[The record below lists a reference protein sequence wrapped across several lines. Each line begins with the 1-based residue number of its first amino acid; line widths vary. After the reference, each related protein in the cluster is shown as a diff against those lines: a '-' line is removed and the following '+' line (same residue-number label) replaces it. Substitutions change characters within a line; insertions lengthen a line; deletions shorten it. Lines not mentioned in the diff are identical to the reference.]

1 MDAQGLLRSGDVA
14 GARAMLAEELRR
26 TPGDARA
33 RQFFWQLIA
42 VAGEW
47 DKAATQLRA
56 LAAADPKAMMM
67 ANVFGQ
73 ALGAMKARDA
83 VFAGKEKPVS
93 LVGSEPW
100 VEGLLDAL
108 RATTMVAPDA
118 AAKSEAALAAAPAT
132 PGSLDGKAFE
142 WIADADTRFGP
153 MLEVIVGDAYG
164 FIPFAACKR
173 LKAKEPEDLRDFVF
187 HAVEIELRSGQTSLG
202 LVPVVYPGTQAHG
215 KPLLN
220 LARATEWIDTGGG
233 EVGIGQ
239 RLLTT
244 DADDIEFLALRD
256 LRLD

>member
-1 MDAQGLLRSGDVA
+1 MDAEALLRSGDLA
-14 GARAMLAEELRR
+14 GAGAWGAAVRR
-26 TPGDARA
+26 RPPGAPGP

-42 VAGEW
+42 IAGDW

-73 ALGAMKARDA
+73 ALGAMKTRDA
-83 VFAGKEKPVS
+83 VFAGKERPTS

-108 RATTMVAPDA
+108 HATTTVAPDA
-118 AAKSEAALAAAPAT
+118 AARSEAALAAAPAT
-132 PGSLDGKAFE
+132 PGVLDGERFE
-142 WIADADTRFGP
+142 WIADADMRFGP

-164 FIPFAACKR
+164 FVPFAAMTR
-173 LKAKEPEDLRDFVF
+173 LKAKEPEDLRDFVI
-187 HAVEIELRSGQTSLG
+187 HTVEIELRSGQTSLA
-202 LVPVVYPGTQAHG
+202 LVPVVYPGTQKYN

-220 LARATEWIDTGGG
+220 LARATEWIDDGGG
-233 EVGIGQ
+233 ETGIGQ
-239 RLLTT
+239 RLLAT
-244 DADDIEFLALRD
+244 DTSEIEFLALRD

>member
-1 MDAQGLLRSGDVA
+1 MDAQELLRSGDVA

-26 TPGDARA
+26 SPSDSRT

-56 LAAADPKAMMM
+56 LAAADPKAMML

-73 ALGAMKARDA
+73 ALGAMKTREA
-83 VFAGKEKPVS
+83 VFAGKERPVS

-108 RATTMVAPDA
+108 HATTVVAPDA
-118 AAKSEAALAAAPAT
+118 AARVEAALAEAPAT
-132 PGSLDGKAFE
+132 PGSLNGERFE

-164 FIPFAACKR
+164 FIPFAAMTR
-173 LKAKEPEDLRDFVF
+173 IKADEPVDLRDFVF
-187 HAVEIELRSGQTSLG
+187 QAVDIELRSGQTSLA
-202 LVPVVYPGTQAHG
+202 LVPVVYPGTHARG
-215 KPLLN
+215 DAKLN
-220 LARATEWIDTGGG
+220 LARATDWIDLGGG
-233 EVGIGQ
+233 EVGVGQ

-244 DADDIEFLALRD
+244 DGPECGLLALRD
-256 LRLD
+256 LKLD

>member
-1 MDAQGLLRSGDVA
+1 MDAQELLRSGDLT

-26 TPGDARA
+26 TPGDSRA

-42 VAGEW
+42 VAGDW

-73 ALGAMKARDA
+73 ALGAMKSRDA
-83 VFAGKEKPVS
+83 VFAGKERPVS
-93 LVGSEPW
+93 IVGSEPW
-100 VEGLLDAL
+100 VEALLDAL
-108 RATTMVAPDA
+108 HATTVLAPDA
-118 AAKSEAALAAAPAT
+118 AARSEAALAAAPAT
-132 PGSLDGKAFE
+132 PGMLDGERFD

-153 MLEVIVGDAYG
+153 MLEVIIGDTYG
-164 FIPFAACKR
+164 FVPFAAMKR
-173 LKAKEPEDLRDFVF
+173 MKAKEPEDLRDFVF
-187 HAVEIELRSGQTSLG
+187 HAVEIELRSGQTSLAM
-202 LVPVVYPGTQAHG
+202 VPVVYPGTHAYG

-233 EVGIGQ
+233 EVGFGQ

-244 DADDIEFLALRD
+244 DAADVEFLAVRD

>member
-1 MDAQGLLRSGDVA
+1 MDAQALLQAGDIA

-26 TPGDARA
+26 SPSDSRV

-42 VAGEW
+42 AAGEW

-56 LAAADPKAMMM
+56 LAAADPKGMMM

-73 ALGAMKARDA
+73 ALGAMKTREA
-83 VFAGKEKPVS
+83 VFAGKERPVS
-93 LVGSEPW
+93 LVGKEPW
-100 VEGLLDAL
+100 VEGLLEAL
-108 RATTMVAPDA
+108 HAHTVVAPDA
-118 AAKSEAALAAAPAT
+118 ATRSEAALAEAPAT
-132 PGSLDGKAFE
+132 PGTLDGERFE

-164 FIPFAACKR
+164 FVPFAAVTR
-173 LKAKEPEDLRDFVF
+173 IKAAEPVDLRDFVM
-187 HAVEIELRSGQTSLG
+187 HAVEIELRSGQTSMA
-202 LVPVVYPGTQAHG
+202 LVPVVYPGTHKHN

-220 LARATEWIDTGGG
+220 LARATEWIDEGGG

-239 RLLTT
+239 RLLAT
-244 DADDIEFLALRD
+244 DGADFEFLALRD

>member
-1 MDAQGLLRSGDVA
+1 MDAQELLRSGDLA

-26 TPGDARA
+26 TPGDSRA

-73 ALGAMKARDA
+73 ALDAMKTREA
-83 VFAGKEKPVS
+83 VFAGKERPVS

-108 RATTMVAPDA
+108 HATATVAPDA
-118 AAKSEAALAAAPAT
+118 AVRGEAALAEAPAT
-132 PGSLDGKAFE
+132 PGSLNGERFE

-164 FIPFAACKR
+164 FIPFAAMTR
-173 LKAKEPEDLRDFVF
+173 LRAKEPEDLRDFVF
-187 HAVEIELRSGQTSLG
+187 HAVDIELRSGQSSLAM
-202 LVPVVYPGTQAHG
+202 VPVVYPGTHKQG
-215 KPLLN
+215 QPLFN
-220 LARATEWIDTGGG
+220 LARGTEWIDLGGG

-244 DADDIEFLALRD
+244 DSTEIEFLALRD

>member
-1 MDAQGLLRSGDVA
+1 MEAQELLRSGDLA

-26 TPGDARA
+26 TPGDSRA

-42 VAGEW
+42 VAGDW

-73 ALGAMKARDA
+73 ALGAMKTRDA
-83 VFAGKEKPVS
+83 VFAGKERPAS

-108 RATTMVAPDA
+108 HATTTLAPDA
-118 AAKSEAALAAAPAT
+118 AARSEAALAAAPAT
-132 PGSLDGKAFE
+132 PGMLDGERFE
-142 WIADADTRFGP
+142 WIADADMRFGP

-164 FIPFAACKR
+164 FVPFAAMTR
-173 LKAKEPEDLRDFVF
+173 VKAKEPEDLRDFVF
-187 HAVEIELRSGQTSLG
+187 HAVEIELRSGQTSLA
-202 LVPVVYPGTQAHG
+202 LVPVVYPGTQRHN
-215 KPLLN
+215 KPQLN
-220 LARATEWIDTGGG
+220 LARATEWIDEGGG

-244 DADDIEFLALRD
+244 DTSEIEFLALRD